1 MTTTKKVAG
10 DGLSIPAFLARTGKA
25 KVKPAATPAP
35 APIEV
40 APPPA
45 PAKPAKR
52 RRRRRRASAQVV
64 AAKTM
69 ADIKR
74 KERQFL
80 REVSAMLTEALG
92 FPVRVSHVKVAPPPM
107 TPRMGRFARMPK
119 AEARRQIAEAFA
131 PLNDS
136 VADL

>member
-1 MTTTKKVAG
+1 MTTKKVAG

-25 KVKPAATPAP
+25 KAKPAP
-35 APIEV
+35 APAVEPIEAAAV
-40 APPPA
+40 A

-52 RRRRRRASAQVV
+52 RRRRRKSRAQVL
-64 AAKTM
+64 AARTIT
-69 ADIKR
+69 DIKS

-80 REVSAMLTEALG
+80 REVSAILTEALG

-107 TPRMGRFARMPK
+107 TPRMNKFARLPK
-119 AEARRQIAEAFA
+119 REAHRQIAEAFA

-136 VADL
+136 LPI